1 MAKSFRER
9 VESIVFA
16 GLKPGAP
23 PSQAKKVP
31 WIDRLRQPM
40 ERYLN
45 AGASSDPLCLSNR
58 ARWRRAGFWV
68 LLIAP
73 CVLVAAL
80 AGVALLGVVRKRDAV
95 SKELTPAQI
104 AAKALPAD
112 LDQSIQL
119 HIERDLDA
127 AEVRVD
133 HTGVST
139 RLVGTMRNRTDKT
152 IAHAEVV
159 FDLADQ
165 RGSGLGAVSAE
176 FDRIPPLGSAA
187 FQLPIEQTAAA
198 IAIVRDVRT
207 R

>member
-1 MAKSFRER
+1 
-9 VESIVFA
+9 
-16 GLKPGAP
+16 LKPGAP

-31 WIDRLRQPM
+31 WIDRWRQPM

-45 AGASSDPLCLSNR
+45 AGASNDPLFLSNR
-58 ARWRRAGFWV
+58 TRWQRARFRV

-80 AGVALLGVVRKRDAV
+80 VGVALLGVVRKRDAV
-95 SKELTPAQI
+95 PRELTPAQT
-104 AAKALPAD
+104 AAKALPPD
-112 LDQSIQL
+112 LDRVIQL

-133 HTGVST
+133 HAGAST

-159 FDLADQ
+159 FNLADQ

-176 FDRIPPLGSAA
+176 FDRIPPQGSVA

-198 IAIVRDVRT
+198 IAIVSDVRT